1 MHWRFLSNKGHQ
13 RVNFIDNFVFQWTSL
28 PENSVFQRQVCVTSE
43 PVLLMNFYG
52 RLHIRI
58 GSMIKMIALY
68 DCDIWTL
75 ECEHVY
81 SWKLYGDELCVTEM
95 QMYWFV
101 TINVLG
107 GTTRQGHPM
116 EGAGRWLPPLSSI
129 TLVSEVNLLWRIYCC
144 AIWNACSSINYYEW
158 LYVLWRIYHCI
169 ILNVIVMN
177 VCMSIAK
184 DQLLCYTK
192 C

>member
-1 MHWRFLSNKGHQ
+1 LVILCSSKPIYLTILCSSESIRW
-13 RVNFIDNFVFQWTSL
+13 
-28 PENSVFQRQVCVTSE
+28 QVCVTSE
-43 PVLLMNFYG
+43 PVSPMNLYG
-52 RLHIRI
+52 ILHIRI

-81 SWKLYGDELCVTEM
+81 SWKLYVDVLCVTKME
-95 QMYWFV
+95 MYWFV

-116 EGAGRWLPPLSSI
+116 EGAARWLLPLSSV
-129 TLVSEVNLLWRIYCC
+129 TLVSEVNLLRRIYCC
-144 AIWNACSSINYYEW
+144 DIWNAKLSRMVVW
-158 LYVLWRIYHCI
+158 VLRRIYHCI

-177 VCMSIAK
+177 VCISIAK
-184 DQLLCYTK
+184 DLLLCYTE